1 MLKVKLNHR
10 LGDFRLDA
18 EFEADGNSITGLF
31 GKSGA
36 GKSSLINMVAG
47 LVSPDCGYISI
58 GKDVL
63 FDAKKGIN
71 LPAEKRRIGYIFQ
84 DSRLFPHMNVRANLT
99 YGMTGSSSG
108 GGSSNEEMSF
118 DRVVDLLGI
127 ASLLD
132 RRPKNLSGGE
142 KQRIAIGRA
151 LLSNPR
157 LLLMDEPLA
166 SIDVQ
171 RRNEILP
178 FIERLRDEIGMMVI
192 YVSHAIEEVI
202 HLADK
207 MVLLSNGRIAA
218 TGGVEEI
225 MSRLDLHP
233 LTGRFD
239 TGAVLSTTFSRYDD
253 VFDIGELA
261 FGGGTFRVTG
271 VNLPAG
277 TPLRAHVR
285 ARDVSLMLARPEGT
299 SILNVFEGAIT
310 EIRDDGGSQI
320 DILMDIGA
328 PLIARITRKSFT
340 DLELSED
347 KTVFALIKAVA
358 IDRRSLGGQPIS
370 GAR

>member
-1 MLKVKLNHR
+1 MLKVNLNHR
-10 LGDFRLDA
+10 LGDFRLEA
-18 EFEADGNSITGLF
+18 EFEAEANSITGLF

-36 GKSSLINMVAG
+36 GKSSLIDMVSG
-47 LVSPDCGYISI
+47 LVTPDHGHISI
-58 GKDVL
+58 GDDVL
-63 FDAKKGIN
+63 FDSKRGID
-71 LPAEKRRIGYIFQ
+71 LPPEKRRIGYIFQ

-99 YGMTGSSSG
+99 YGMPRGASDEKSQNG
-108 GGSSNEEMSF
+108 EMSF
-118 DRVVDLLGI
+118 DQVVDLLGFS
-127 ASLLD
+127 SLLD

-178 FIERLRDEIGMMVI
+178 FVEQLRDEIGMTVI

-202 HLADK
+202 RLADK
-207 MVLLSNGRIAA
+207 MVLLSDGQIAA
-218 TGGVEEI
+218 TGSVEDI

-239 TGAVLSTTFSRYDD
+239 AGAVLSTTFSRYDTE
-253 VFDIGELA
+253 FDIGELA

-285 ARDVSLMLARPEGT
+285 ARDVSLMLTRPEGT
-299 SILNVFEGAIT
+299 SILNVFEGRIT
-310 EIRDDGGSQI
+310 EIGDYGGPQI

-328 PLIARITRKSFT
+328 PLMARVTRKSYT
-340 DLELSED
+340 DLQLAKGKS
-347 KTVFALIKAVA
+347 VFALIKAVA
-358 IDRRSLGGQPIS
+358 IDRRSLGGQPTS
-370 GAR
+370 APR